1 MLEGFQ
7 ILGAYNILG
16 GQKFWEAPKKP
27 LWEAP
32 KKQFVRLPKV
42 WQEKPHDFLEQ
53 YCDTKI
59 LSYWKAKSEQEF
71 RGIPIALSGYL
82 VTKEV
87 HSATLPFTLH
97 TFTNEIKL

>member
-1 MLEGFQ
+1 MLEGYQ

-16 GQKFWEAPKKP
+16 GQKILGGSQKTTLGGSQKTIWEAPKS
-27 LWEAP
+27 LAG
-32 KKQFVRLPKV
+32 
-42 WQEKPHDFLEQ
+42 KPHDFLEQ